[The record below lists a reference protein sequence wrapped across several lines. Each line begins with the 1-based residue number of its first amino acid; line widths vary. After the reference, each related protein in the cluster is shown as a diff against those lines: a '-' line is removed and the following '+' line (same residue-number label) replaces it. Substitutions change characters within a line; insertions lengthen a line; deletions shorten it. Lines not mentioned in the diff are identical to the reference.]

1 MTEALLQF
9 IWRYQLLIPN
19 SLQLIDGTPV
29 HIKHPGQWNT
39 QSGPDFLE
47 ATIEYDGLEWHGAIE
62 VHLKS
67 SYWYAHG
74 HHQQASYDNVILHV
88 VWEHDMAV
96 VAANG
101 VALPSLV
108 LREYVAPQ
116 VIARYQSGFSSKRF
130 TIPCGSAFG
139 TYPELHWMQYSTRL
153 FVARLED
160 KTQRI
165 LQLLQQTTNDWEA
178 VCFQLLALNFGLN
191 RNGTHFEAVAS
202 DIPFAVLRKVRT
214 SIIQLEA
221 LLLGQS
227 GLLEQEKG
235 SYSAQLRK
243 EYSFLKRKFG
253 LHPEGTSPEF
263 LRLRPQNFPTLR
275 WAQLA
280 RLYHETEQLFQ
291 AIVQA
296 DHPSDLQW
304 MQTLEV
310 SAYWQKHYNFDIDAL
325 STHPKRGKK
334 LSQSFFNL
342 LCINTFVPLRFA
354 YQKKLGQS
362 AAETAIRW
370 MEQLPAEQN
379 SIVKKFKQ
387 LGRSSKDALGS
398 QSMLQLYHAYCQKKR
413 CLECA
418 VGVHIMQA

>member
-9 IWRYQLLIPN
+9 IWRYQLLLAKP
-19 SLQLIDGTPV
+19 LQLVDGTPV
-29 HIKHPGQWNT
+29 QIQHPGQWNT

-47 ATIEYDGLEWHGAIE
+47 ASIKYDGLVWHGAIE

-74 HHQQASYDNVILHV
+74 HHQQPSYDNVILHV
-88 VWEHDMAV
+88 VWEHDMPV

-108 LREYVAPQ
+108 LRDYVAPE
-116 VIARYQSGFSSKRF
+116 VIARYQNGFSSKRS
-130 TIPCGSAFG
+130 TIPCGSGFG
-139 TYPELHWMQYSTRL
+139 TYPQLHWMQYSTRL

-165 LQLLQQTTNDWEA
+165 LKLLQRTTNDWEA
-178 VCFQLLALNFGLN
+178 VCFQLLARNFGLN
-191 RNGTHFEAVAS
+191 RNGTHFEAVATG
-202 DIPFAVLRKVRT
+202 IPFPVLRKVRT
-214 SIIQLEA
+214 NIIQLEA
-221 LLLGQS
+221 LLMGQS

-235 SYSAQLRK
+235 SYSAQLRR
-243 EYSFLKRKFG
+243 EYIYLKQKFG
-253 LHPEGTSPEF
+253 LQPESAPPEF

-280 RLYHETEQLFQ
+280 RLYHQTEQLFQ
-291 AIVQA
+291 AILQA
-296 DHPSDLQW
+296 DQPSDLQW
-304 MQTLEV
+304 IQTLEV
-310 SAYWQKHYNFDIDAL
+310 SAYWQKHYNFEKDAL
-325 STHPKRGKK
+325 STNRERRKK

-354 YQKKLGQS
+354 YQKQLGQP
-362 AAETAIRW
+362 AAETAIQW
-370 MEQLPAEQN
+370 MEQLPTEQN

-387 LGRSSKDALGS
+387 LGRSTKDALGS
-398 QSMLQLYHAYCQKKR
+398 QSMLQLHHAYCQKKR

-418 VGVHIMQA
+418 IGVHVMQA